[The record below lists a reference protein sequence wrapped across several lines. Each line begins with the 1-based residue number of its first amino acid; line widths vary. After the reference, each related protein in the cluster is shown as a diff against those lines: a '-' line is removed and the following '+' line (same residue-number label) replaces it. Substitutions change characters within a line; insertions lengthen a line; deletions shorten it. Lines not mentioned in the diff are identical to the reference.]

1 MLYLIDEPMAE
12 IAFRTVSE
20 DPDATLVLIQDGV
33 LLDPDPDLDV
43 PAYAVEEDVAVRGRT
58 LPDGVEPID
67 YDRVLSMLLEQEVTS
82 FV

>member
-20 DPDATLVLIQDGV
+20 DPDATVVLIQDGV

-43 PAYAVEEDVAVRGRT
+43 PTYAVEEDVAVRGRT
-58 LPDGVEPID
+58 LPDDVEPIGYERLIGMILD
-67 YDRVLSMLLEQEVTS
+67 HEVTS